1 MLTAEDLLAAGFKE
15 FTDSFTR
22 ADRCFQKRV
31 WTDSMANLYKEPDDN
46 QTAYFINVYYYQFP
60 NGSVSYELDMSFDR
74 DSKSFSYCWIKYH
87 IDDEATVKDVE
98 SMAEAIFIANGG
110 VPYGA

>member
-1 MLTAEDLLAAGFKE
+1 MTDEDLLAAGFKE
-15 FTDSFTR
+15 FTDSFSR

-31 WTDSMANLYKEPDDN
+31 WTDSPDDN
-46 QTAYFINVYYYQFP
+46 QTAYFINLYYYKFQEHESWQL
-60 NGSVSYELDMSFDR
+60 NMAFDR
-74 DSKSFSYCWIKYH
+74 GDWEGKFPYCWIKYR

-110 VPYGA
+110 KPYGD

>member
-1 MLTAEDLLAAGFKE
+1 MLTAEELLAAGFKE

-31 WTDSMANLYKEPDDN
+31 WTDSPDDN
-46 QTAYFINVYYYQFP
+46 GTAYFINVYYYQFP

-74 DSKSFSYCWIKYH
+74 DSKSFSYCWIKYR

-98 SMAEAIFIANGG
+98 SMAEAIFITNGG
-110 VPYGA
+110 VPYGD